1 MARRT
6 RRPAPTAEH
15 TLAPVAA
22 ACAACGHHSY
32 PDDSNSRTVTALAGV
47 ARYTR
52 RIGRC
57 RRAPCD
63 PFPVPFRPEAEG
75 RMALPHHE
83 FGLDVIA
90 YAGTR
95 RYTAHR
101 TAPEIHAAR
110 TARGMSPSVRTGVR
124 TRWDGRIR
132 ERDRLARQRP
142 DLSEPPAHVAK
153 VGRSYEPDLPR
164 TNNDREQLF
173 GSHRHHERR
182 CRGRK
187 VASPGR
193 VVRGGV
199 RRVAGPRTRLG
210 EATAEELA
218 PATVPAGREWRE
230 ELGYREAA
238 RTPPRRFRRDPANYL
253 KNLEALARQSGLP
266 A

>member
-1 MARRT
+1 M
-6 RRPAPTAEH
+6 
-15 TLAPVAA
+15 
-22 ACAACGHHSY
+22 
-32 PDDSNSRTVTALAGV
+32 
-47 ARYTR
+47 
-52 RIGRC
+52 
-57 RRAPCD
+57 
-63 PFPVPFRPEAEG
+63 
-75 RMALPHHE
+75 
-83 FGLDVIA
+83 
-90 YAGTR
+90 
-95 RYTAHR
+95 
-101 TAPEIHAAR
+101 
-110 TARGMSPSVRTGVR
+110 
-124 TRWDGRIR
+124 
-132 ERDRLARQRP
+132 
-142 DLSEPPAHVAK
+142 
-153 VGRSYEPDLPR
+153 GRSYEPGPFHGYDVADRPR

-199 RRVAGPRTRLG
+199 RRVAGPTTRLG

-230 ELGYREAA
+230 ELGFRAAA